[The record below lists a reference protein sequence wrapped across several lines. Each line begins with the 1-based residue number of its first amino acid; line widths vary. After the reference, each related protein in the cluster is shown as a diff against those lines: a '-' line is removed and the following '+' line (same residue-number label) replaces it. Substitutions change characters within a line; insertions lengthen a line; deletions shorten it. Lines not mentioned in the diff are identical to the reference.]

1 MRIDLKRCVRNSGFS
16 LIEVAVVLV
25 IISIL
30 LVIVASPLAA
40 QLEARRTEDT
50 RRQLEAINE
59 ALIGFAMANG
69 RLPCPSR
76 VVDNGTESLVNP
88 LVSPVDGI
96 CATYSEFL
104 PAVTLGLTPQD
115 QNGFAIDAWGI
126 SQNRIRY
133 SVMDIPSTS
142 TTATSCPAV
151 SVAHPFTK
159 AGGIKEAGMNCLAN
173 YNSDTAA
180 PPKTLITVCA
190 NTPAAAQPY
199 CTATKLTITAPF
211 VVISLGKNAATGGLA
226 TTDEG
231 FNSGTRGNG
240 AVFVSHTPTAAGSPV
255 GEFDDIVTWTSL
267 NTLFARMVQAGK
279 LP

>member
-1 MRIDLKRCVRNSGFS
+1 MKTSPETDVGSAGFS
-16 LIEVAVVLV
+16 LIEIAIVLV
-25 IISIL
+25 IISVL
-30 LVIVASPLAA
+30 LVIVAAPLSTKIEQSRRVDTEK
-40 QLEARRTEDT
+40 QLAE
-50 RRQLEAINE
+50 IKE
-59 ALIGFAMANG
+59 ALIGFALSNG
-69 RLPCPSR
+69 RLPCAARSF
-76 VVDNGTESLVNP
+76 DNGVESLVNP
-88 LVSPVDGI
+88 LNPSDGS
-96 CATYSEFL
+96 CNAYSGLL
-104 PAVTLGLTPQD
+104 PAVTLGIAPVD
-115 QNGFAIDAWGI
+115 QNGFAVDAWGL

-133 SVMDIPSTS
+133 AVMDLTTS
-142 TTATSCPAV
+142 TTASDCPTL

-173 YNSDTAA
+173 YNSDTVT
-180 PPKTLITVCA
+180 PPKTLITICS

-199 CTATKLTITAPF
+199 CTATKLAITAPF

-231 FNSGTRGNG
+231 FNAGTRGDG
-240 AVFVSHTPTAAGSPV
+240 KVFVSHTPTTVGSPV